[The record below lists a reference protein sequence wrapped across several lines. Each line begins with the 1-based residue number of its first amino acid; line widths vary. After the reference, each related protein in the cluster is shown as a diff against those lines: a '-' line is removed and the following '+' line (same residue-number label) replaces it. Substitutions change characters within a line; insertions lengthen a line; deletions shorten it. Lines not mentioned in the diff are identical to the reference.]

1 MQGIT
6 PEYPNIK
13 GYEYLI
19 QHLQN
24 LGFGTSGMS
33 GFMPLTFQEINAY
46 MQCTSTP
53 LTPDEVL
60 ILKDMSNE
68 YCKFINDK
76 NPSTKSPDYKD
87 DTKSN

>member
-1 MQGIT
+1 
-6 PEYPNIK
+6 
-13 GYEYLI
+13 
-19 QHLQN
+19 
-24 LGFGTSGMS
+24 
-33 GFMPLTFQEINAY
+33 

-60 ILKDMSNE
+60 ILKDMSSE

-76 NPSTKSPDYKD
+76 NPATKSPDYKD